1 MASQRAVPRSRK
13 EQQPKSERTK
23 SAILRHAVHLAST
36 EGLEGLT
43 IGRLAELLKM
53 SKSGLFAHFGSK
65 LDLQLETIDAARS
78 IFIDEV
84 VRPALTKP
92 EGMPRLWALCDGW
105 LSLIERKVFEGGC
118 FFTAASF
125 EFDSR
130 KGPVR
135 DRIADIMRQW
145 LVTLSTSVELAQIAG
160 QLDKKIEAE
169 KLAFEMHAIA
179 MGAQWSFQL
188 LDDKSAFRKARI
200 VILQKLQSLATK
212 KCPRLP
218 TLK

>member
-1 MASQRAVPRSRK
+1 MASQRTTPRTRR
-13 EQQPKSERTK
+13 EQIPKSERTK

-43 IGRLAELLKM
+43 IGRLAELLNM

-135 DRIADIMRQW
+135 DRIAEIMRQW

-160 QLDKKIEAE
+160 QLDKKIDAE

-188 LDDKSAFRKARI
+188 LDDKAAFRKSRM
-200 VILQKLQSLATK
+200 VILQKLQSLATG
-212 KCPRLP
+212 KCPKLP
-218 TLK
+218 KLK